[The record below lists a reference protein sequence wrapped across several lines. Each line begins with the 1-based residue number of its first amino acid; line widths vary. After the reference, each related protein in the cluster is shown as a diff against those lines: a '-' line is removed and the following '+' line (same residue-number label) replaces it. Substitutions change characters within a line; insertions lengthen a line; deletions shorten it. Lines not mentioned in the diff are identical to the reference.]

1 MATVQISFTDASN
14 NEDSFSIYR
23 GDNAGNNPVKDDA
36 NKVATLSWDGSNWSI
51 ANGSLASDAN
61 IESYPDPLSRDEVGQ
76 QFAVRYSENS
86 TGTFKYGVIASN
98 AIGDSDMR
106 NTGTGVLI

>member
-23 GDNAGNNPVKDDA
+23 GDNSGSTPVKDDA
-36 NKVATLSWDGSNWSI
+36 NKVATLSWSGSAWSI

-61 IESYPDPLSRDEVGQ
+61 IETLPDPLNRDEVGQ
-76 QFAVRYSENS
+76 QFAVRYSES
-86 TGTFKYGVIASN
+86 GTGTFKYGVIASN
-98 AIGDSDMR
+98 SIGDSDMTV
-106 NTGTGVLI
+106 TGSGVLV